1 MWHINVPL
9 LGFDYSFYLYFIYEL
24 FRLFWLCSFH
34 LQSSF
39 LVFGFFFFFFS
50 FRICFRIVILYKC
63 SLAFFVFH
71 INWNNFLI
79 FIICLVCFSNLS
91 RYPISISS
99 GLLKTRLK
107 ILEGS
112 GVLQQH
118 GWLFTHNSCF
128 WKTLFVRRLAPGIKM
143 RNFSTWQSA
152 CIPLLDRKRNMAL
165 LWSVV
170 WKQNGHLE
178 RKYSVWQLCVTGNVK
193 KVSE

>member
-1 MWHINVPL
+1 MNSLDFSDCVLFICSNV
-9 LGFDYSFYLYFIYEL
+9 
-24 FRLFWLCSFH
+24 FW
-34 LQSSF
+34 F
-39 LVFGFFFFFFS
+39 LVSVFFFFY
-50 FRICFRIVILYKC
+50 FRNCFRIVILYKC

-79 FIICLVCFSNLS
+79 FIICLVCFSNLE

-99 GLLKTRLK
+99 SLLKTRLK

-128 WKTLFVRRLAPGIKM
+128 WKALFVRRLAAGIKT

-152 CIPLLDRKRNMAL
+152 CIPLLDGKRNMAL